1 NNWWT
6 KDDLKEFE
14 NRAKA
19 IVQAWTNL
27 KIDGVPAN
35 PKLTLT
41 ENIADLGGM
50 SAALQ
55 AAENGDH
62 FSARLFFSTWAAIW
76 RMKANDEYVKLLASI
91 DEHAP
96 NKLRANEPVKNFQE
110 FFDAFAIKKGDGM
123 YRAPED
129 RVKLW

>member
-1 NNWWT
+1 VNAYYDPQSNSINFPAGILQLPFYEFKRDPAANYGGIGAVIAHEVSHAFDTNGARFDEKGSLNNWWT

-27 KIDGVPAN
+27 KIDGVPVN

-62 FSARLFFSTWAAIW
+62 FSA
-76 RMKANDEYVKLLASI
+76 
-91 DEHAP
+91 
-96 NKLRANEPVKNFQE
+96 
-110 FFDAFAIKKGDGM
+110 
-123 YRAPED
+123 
-129 RVKLW
+129 